1 MDASSSPASDQFGKR
16 WVHVRKILERPGP
29 FCQPGYEPSTNSLDF
44 IMNSCKIL
52 VIGAGGLGCELLKDL
67 ALLGFRNIHV
77 IDMDTIDLSNLN
89 RQFLFRRNDIGS
101 SKAICA
107 AKFINDR
114 YFQWFIRAYF
124 RPNFEP
130 SIPTEFHNAMWR
142 HIFAKSKITINRFI
156 VNFTSWSAV
165 WIHWLRVDG

>member
-1 MDASSSPASDQFGKR
+1 MMDASASPSSEQFGKR

-29 FCQPGYEPSTNSLDF
+29 FCQPGFEPSTDSLEF
-44 IMNSCKIL
+44 IMNTCKIL

-114 YFQWFIRAYF
+114 YC
-124 RPNFEP
+124 
-130 SIPTEFHNAMWR
+130 
-142 HIFAKSKITINRFI
+142 
-156 VNFTSWSAV
+156 
-165 WIHWLRVDG
+165 RVALD